1 MGTEKSSRDGGN
13 NVKVLCIHIVHLNCP
28 LKDGYNGKFHVYF
41 TTIRKESV
49 TAFVE
54 PDRDGSPCVLSIN
67 NSTLLPKQNISTA
80 ITATP
85 LPSASLLQ
93 ASEKPHPEA

>member
-28 LKDGYNGKFHVYF
+28 LKEGYNGKFHVYF

-54 PDRDGSPCVLSIN
+54 PDRDGSPCVLSCPL
-67 NSTLLPKQNISTA
+67 T
-80 ITATP
+80 TP
-85 LPSASLLQ
+85 HCFPNRTSILQ
-93 ASEKPHPEA
+93 

>member
-1 MGTEKSSRDGGN
+1 M
-13 NVKVLCIHIVHLNCP
+13 KVLCIHIVHLNCP

-54 PDRDGSPCVLSIN
+54 PDRDGSPCVLSCPL
-67 NSTLLPKQNISTA
+67 T
-80 ITATP
+80 TP
-85 LPSASLLQ
+85 HCFPNRTSILQ
-93 ASEKPHPEA
+93 